1 MALEDLASFVAAA
14 RHGGLTAASR
24 VLGVPK
30 STLSRRLARLEEEVG
45 QQLVRRTSRT
55 FRLTEAGEALYR
67 RTAPALLDLDEALQ
81 ATRDAGA
88 QPAGDLR
95 ITAPV
100 DLGGSHVFATW
111 MAEFTSRWPR
121 IRLTV
126 DLSDRLVDLV
136 DEGLDVAVRMHSS
149 PLEDRTSL
157 QMRRLMTADMGL
169 YASRAYLERKGWP
182 RESRELR
189 EHDLVRFVST
199 SGESRWPELEALLD
213 LDASVAEHGIATTS
227 MGFAAA
233 AIEAGAG
240 IGMLPSLVAEGLGE
254 VERVLPDLVFPSP
267 SLSLVWPASRQLS
280 PRVRAFVDFMV
291 SKVAPRRRGT

>member
-14 RHGGLTAASR
+14 QHGSLTAASR
-24 VLGVPK
+24 ALGVPK
-30 STLSRRLARLEEEVG
+30 STISRRLARLEEEVG

-67 RTAPALLDLDEALQ
+67 RSAPALLDLDEALQ

-88 QPAGDLR
+88 TPAGELR

-100 DLGGSHVFATW
+100 DLGGSHVFASW
-111 MAEFTSRWPR
+111 MAEFTRTWPR

-136 DEGLDVAVRMHSS
+136 AEGMDVALRMHTG

-157 QMRRLMTADMGL
+157 VARRLARVEMGL
-169 YASRAYLERKGWP
+169 YASTAYLDRAGRP
-182 RESRELR
+182 REPRELAR
-189 EHDLVRFVST
+189 HDLVRLVSP
-199 SGESRWPELEALLD
+199 SGASLWPMLERLPAF
-213 LDASVAEHGIATTS
+213 DASAAEVHGIATTS
-227 MGFAAA
+227 MAFAAA
-233 AIEAGAG
+233 AIAGGAG
-240 IGMLPSLVAEGLGE
+240 LGMLPGLVADGLTG
-254 VERVLPDLVFPSP
+254 VERLMPELEVPSP
-267 SLSLVWPASRQLS
+267 TLSLVWPASRQLS

-291 SKVAPRRRGT
+291 GRFHRS